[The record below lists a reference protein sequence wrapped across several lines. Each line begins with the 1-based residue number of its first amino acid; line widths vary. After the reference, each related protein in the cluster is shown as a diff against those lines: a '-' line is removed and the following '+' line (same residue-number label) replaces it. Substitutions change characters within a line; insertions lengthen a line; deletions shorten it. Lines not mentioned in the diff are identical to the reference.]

1 MSLPRIPQTRVIKKL
16 GLSTVVAWDL
26 SNCVSVEEG
35 GALDVS
41 DRKVLPTHIKASG
54 AVTLPDAKLHQ
65 GRAITVK
72 NTDGGNPISVGDL
85 AQIEGN
91 VAVQIDAGA
100 TAVVYSDGAAWVAF

>member
-35 GALDVS
+35 GAIDVS

-54 AVTLPDAKLHQ
+54 DVTLPDAKLHQ
-65 GRAITVK
+65 GRAITIK
-72 NTDGGNPISVGDL
+72 GDGAAIDVFVDPT
-85 AQIEGN
+85 QP
-91 VAVQIDAGA
+91 AVVSIGLDA
-100 TAVVYSDGAAWVAF
+100 TEIVYSDGSSWVLF